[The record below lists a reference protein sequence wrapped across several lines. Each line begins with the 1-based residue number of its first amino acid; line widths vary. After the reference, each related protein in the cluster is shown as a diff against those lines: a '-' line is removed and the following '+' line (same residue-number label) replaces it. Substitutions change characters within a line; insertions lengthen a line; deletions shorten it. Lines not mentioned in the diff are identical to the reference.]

1 MTVVADKKGYNRRDR
16 YSRVAGSGS
25 GIVLLI
31 LRELQMLDTVIFQ
44 LSNGDIIRIET
55 NVDMVE
61 TNNVY
66 VYVYVVVV
74 DCCCCRFVF
83 LFLLD
88 FLYQLVVVAA
98 DVVVVE
104 Y

>member
-1 MTVVADKKGYNRRDR
+1 MTVVADKKDYNNNNNRRDR

-61 TNNVY
+61 TNNDVY
-66 VYVYVVVV
+66 VYVVV
-74 DCCCCRFVF
+74 DCCCCYHFCCRLVF
-83 LFLLD
+83 LF
-88 FLYQLVVVAA
+88 FL
-98 DVVVVE
+98 
-104 Y
+104 